1 MVEEILFINIG
12 YKDGLYVFENGDI
25 DLDIPNEIMV
35 NTPFYNQANS
45 FEELVDTLLLE
56 PEEHIV
62 FTYNYNNQRLVRKLA
77 CTLLKEY
84 EKTVYLINS
93 NLCNAVCNVDSQN
106 SLYLLKNYEDLHNV
120 DQLSLQVITEIPEL
134 NLHSLPD
141 IENSYYVTMRN
152 GYDAFVT
159 GIYPQNV
166 SNTLAKHIQ
175 LEKHVTI
182 KDTSEYLDI
191 NGAFLVNMEDVKDID
206 IQDKNN
212 FNHLHIIKEE
222 KVQFDETK
230 VSLKNF
236 ICSYS
241 QVEDIKRKGKCLLD
255 YEYYLKI
262 ENKNDLEKF
271 SVDLDFY
278 KQTGK
283 VDTISKRLVDECRW
297 TNQCSLKRLTRY
309 RVTEDGIKPCIT
321 SEKSLLESQEDHMMQ
336 LLEANKLCDKAMIQ
350 RNCMEC
356 AVKDVCSKCACLP
369 NEISREEFCDFMHLY
384 PFVGEY
390 LRKKRIVNFLS
401 KFSKIFEGNAYIE
414 VSSSVHSFEYPIRK
428 TKECAGREVFVFK
441 KNANYYALHIQKGSL
456 IRLEKKYVFL
466 LEAWALERSAEEI
479 VEKMAEK
486 YNMDISSA
494 KMVIEEGYYKL
505 QKGGLI

>member
-93 NLCNAVCNVDSQN
+93 NLCNAVCNVESQN

-255 YEYYLKI
+255 YEYY
-262 ENKNDLEKF
+262 
-271 SVDLDFY
+271 
-278 KQTGK
+278 
-283 VDTISKRLVDECRW
+283 
-297 TNQCSLKRLTRY
+297 
-309 RVTEDGIKPCIT
+309 
-321 SEKSLLESQEDHMMQ
+321 
-336 LLEANKLCDKAMIQ
+336 
-350 RNCMEC
+350 
-356 AVKDVCSKCACLP
+356 
-369 NEISREEFCDFMHLY
+369 
-384 PFVGEY
+384 
-390 LRKKRIVNFLS
+390 
-401 KFSKIFEGNAYIE
+401 
-414 VSSSVHSFEYPIRK
+414 
-428 TKECAGREVFVFK
+428 
-441 KNANYYALHIQKGSL
+441 
-456 IRLEKKYVFL
+456 
-466 LEAWALERSAEEI
+466 
-479 VEKMAEK
+479 
-486 YNMDISSA
+486 
-494 KMVIEEGYYKL
+494 
-505 QKGGLI
+505 

>member
-212 FNHLHIIKEE
+212 FNHLHTIKEE

-309 RVTEDGIKPCIT
+309 RVEVDGIEISKSMISRFYEKQNRLSEKVKNRLNIYNADIFEYETEKQYDLITIPSTTICLLADDEVRTKNLFRKIYKWLKPGGRFMFDYRVDQSLT
-321 SEKSLLESQEDHMMQ
+321 SEFISPIFSEVDKKMPYVMFMQEF
-336 LLEANKLCDKAMIQ
+336 NNI
-350 RNCMEC
+350 
-356 AVKDVCSKCACLP
+356 
-369 NEISREEFCDFMHLY
+369 I
-384 PFVGEY
+384 VG
-390 LRKKRIVNFLS
+390 RGIVNMYVETMENGEPKKYIAS
-401 KFSKIFEGNAYIE
+401 SNKKIITDSLVKNLLQEIDFQLHNTYMVEM
-414 VSSSVHSFEYPIRK
+414 
-428 TKECAGREVFVFK
+428 
-441 KNANYYALHIQKGSL
+441 KNAKVKL
-456 IRLEKKYVFL
+456 IVLEK
-466 LEAWALERSAEEI
+466 EI
-479 VEKMAEK
+479 EKNE
-486 YNMDISSA
+486 
-494 KMVIEEGYYKL
+494 
-505 QKGGLI
+505 

>member
-1 MVEEILFINIG
+1 
-12 YKDGLYVFENGDI
+12 
-25 DLDIPNEIMV
+25 
-35 NTPFYNQANS
+35 
-45 FEELVDTLLLE
+45 
-56 PEEHIV
+56 
-62 FTYNYNNQRLVRKLA
+62 
-77 CTLLKEY
+77 
-84 EKTVYLINS
+84 
-93 NLCNAVCNVDSQN
+93 
-106 SLYLLKNYEDLHNV
+106 
-120 DQLSLQVITEIPEL
+120 
-134 NLHSLPD
+134 
-141 IENSYYVTMRN
+141 
-152 GYDAFVT
+152 
-159 GIYPQNV
+159 
-166 SNTLAKHIQ
+166 
-175 LEKHVTI
+175 
-182 KDTSEYLDI
+182 
-191 NGAFLVNMEDVKDID
+191 MEDVKDID

-494 KMVIEEGYYKL
+494 KMVIEEGYYQL